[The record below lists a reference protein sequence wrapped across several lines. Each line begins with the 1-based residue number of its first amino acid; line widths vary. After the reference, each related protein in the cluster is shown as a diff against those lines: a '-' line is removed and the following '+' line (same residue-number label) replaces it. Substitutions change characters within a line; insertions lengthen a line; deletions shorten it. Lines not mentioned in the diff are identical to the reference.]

1 MDVNGNVA
9 DSKSIRFSKSYRF
22 FKTKSKAELT
32 GVIQALLFLL

>member
-9 DSKSIRFSKSYRF
+9 DSKPIRF
-22 FKTKSKAELT
+22 FKTKSRAELT